1 MKIKA
6 FLLTLVVILGILT
19 TSGCGEKNREYV
31 EEEVKRAANELIL
44 KSELLNEL
52 YYGYGIAYD
61 DNKSEADGRYYKAS
75 LLSAN
80 EFGVDTVEDI
90 KVLTRECFS
99 TEYANLLIDTKLSS
113 VKDDEGVIV
122 SYVRYYQ
129 KYNALDGSEECIMV
143 DSEATVL
150 IDDELEYDYNS
161 LYVSHSEGEEVIVK
175 ISVTVTDADGNS
187 QKKELE
193 ISLIEEADG
202 WRINS
207 PTYTTYFDR
216 TQYDDL
222 QK

>member
-1 MKIKA
+1 M
-6 FLLTLVVILGILT
+6 LQHGI
-19 TSGCGEKNREYV
+19 C
-31 EEEVKRAANELIL
+31 
-44 KSELLNEL
+44 
-52 YYGYGIAYD
+52 
-61 DNKSEADGRYYKAS
+61 
-75 LLSAN
+75 
-80 EFGVDTVEDI
+80 
-90 KVLTRECFS
+90 
-99 TEYANLLIDTKLSS
+99 NLLIDTKLSS